1 MNKRT
6 NQDLTGRDGTACVYA
21 NPLSYLLSAV
31 RFPVYS
37 SSLCAVYFGGL
48 ELSSF
53 RSVRGRSTTDV
64 CLVHWIRLASWS
76 AFLFSPDFAR
86 AWHQSCLSAPP
97 YLGLCYYYIRVTHPL
112 LLYPQTNF
120 FLGSLL
126 SLFFTFFFL
135 FLSYSY
141 CYCPS
146 HLVLHRP
153 DSTSPLPHS
162 LSSCATT
169 TPSRVPS
176 SSTPLAS
183 QTFSFFSPT
192 PLLRILPWRRG
203 LLECCAP
210 FSC

>member
-153 DSTSPLPHS
+153 DSTSPLPHFLPAPLPPPLEFRVRPHPS
-162 LSSCATT
+162 PLKLPSSRRHLSSESS
-169 TPSRVPS
+169 PS
-176 SSTPLAS
+176 
-183 QTFSFFSPT
+183 
-192 PLLRILPWRRG
+192 RRG
-203 LLECCAP
+203 LLVCRAP